1 MSENDEFYFGI
12 QDESINA
19 TLKIIPNMND
29 VFRNPLYDLKMTVE
43 NDVDFLLGAVF
54 GQITGNVSNLYV
66 LRKVPRPSPIQEVK
80 LNQRLFSKAP
90 EFKAK
95 IKEVLGV

>member
-12 QDESINA
+12 QDEAIDA
-19 TLKIIPNMND
+19 TLKLIPYFN
-29 VFRNPLYDLKMTVE
+29 VAFRSPLIDLKKTVD

-54 GQITGNVSNLYV
+54 GQIIGHVSCLYIT
-66 LRKVPRPSPIQEVK
+66 RKVLKPSSVQEVK

-95 IKEVLGV
+95 IKEVVGV

>member
-1 MSENDEFYFGI
+1 
-12 QDESINA
+12 
-19 TLKIIPNMND
+19 MNS
-29 VFRNPLYDLKMTVE
+29 VFRNPLYDLKLTVE

-54 GQITGNVSNLYV
+54 GQIIGNVTNLYV
-66 LRKVPRPSPIQEVK
+66 IRNVPRPSPMQLDK

-95 IKEVLGV
+95 IKEVLGI